1 MTAAGRFRRHS
12 VPRRFRVPRADGEIL
27 CVPSRDQLLQLLQNN
42 RKQLSGDTHQLWGQ
56 PLAELAAEARREALA
71 GAWQYTGSYANVSE
85 QPNADCPLIFI
96 GHQPELVHP
105 GVWLKNFA
113 AAHVAKASAG
123 IAVNLIVDSDLCR
136 KTAIVMPTG
145 TVTEPRLATIEY
157 DAQHKEV
164 PYEEREILDP
174 ARWKSFGE
182 RATKTLRTLVDSPVA
197 SSWWKD
203 SAVQSRATNNLGLA
217 LAQARHRLELE
228 WGSETWEIPQSMV
241 CQTASF
247 RRFAVGLLQE
257 ASRFR
262 GSYNDS
268 LAEYRAAHHLRN
280 PAQPVPDLI
289 EAEDWCETPFWVWTR
304 DQPHRRAL
312 YVQQQRGK
320 QQRGRLLLS
329 DLAAW
334 QGELPTAI
342 EPAMERLATWEQGGI
357 KLRTRALAT
366 TLYTRLLLAD
376 LFIHGIGGSKYDQ
389 ITDAICERFFEIRL
403 PSYATLSG
411 TLRLP
416 IGHPTVEPNQVRRLQ
431 RTLRDLKYHPER
443 HLGTALL
450 DVAQR
455 QLAADWVSRKRTWVK
470 TAKTP
475 ANAAQRHQ
483 GIVAANEAMQPWI
496 APLRT
501 EWEQKLSRLIGQTR
515 VNQLLESREYP
526 FCLFPLEQL
535 RHFLLD
541 F

>member
-1 MTAAGRFRRHS
+1 MTAAGRFHRYP

-27 CVPSRDQLLQLLQNN
+27 CIPPRDQLLQLLQNN
-42 RKQLSGDTHQLWGQ
+42 RKQLSGDAHKLWGQ
-56 PLAELAAEARREALA
+56 PLAGLAAEARREALA
-71 GAWQYTGSYANVSE
+71 GAWQYTRSYANVSE

-123 IAVNLIVDSDLCR
+123 IGVNLIIDSDLCR
-136 KTAIVMPTG
+136 KTAIVIPTG
-145 TVTEPRLATIEY
+145 TVSAPRLATIEY
-157 DAQHKEV
+157 DAQHKER

-174 ARWKSFGE
+174 ACWNSFGE

-268 LAEYRAAHHLRN
+268 LAEYRTVHHLRN
-280 PAQPVPDLI
+280 PAQPMPDLI
-289 EAEDWCETPFWVWTR
+289 EAGDWCETPFWVWTC

-312 YVQQQRGK
+312 YVQR
-320 QQRGRLLLS
+320 QRGRLLLS

-334 QGELPTAI
+334 HGELPTAI
-342 EPAMERLATWEQGGI
+342 EPAMERLATWEHKGV

-376 LFIHGIGGSKYDQ
+376 LFIHGIGGSKYDEV
-389 ITDAICERFFEIRL
+389 TDAICQRFFEICP
-403 PSYATLSG
+403 PSYATLTG

-416 IGHPTVEPNQVRRLQ
+416 IDHPIVEPNQTRRLRQ
-431 RTLRDLKYHPER
+431 ELRDLEYHPER
-443 HLGTALL
+443 HVGRLES
-450 DVAQR
+450 DRSIQR
-455 QLAADWVSRKRTWVK
+455 QLEDWVSKKSSWVK

-475 ANAAQRHQ
+475 ANATQRHL
-483 GIVAANEAMQPWI
+483 GIVAANAAMQPLI
-496 APLRT
+496 APLRVRCDQ
-501 EWEQKLSRLIGQTR
+501 ELARVAGQTR

-526 FCLFPLEQL
+526 FCLFPPEQL